1 MQILTVDEMRRLERA
16 ADEDGHSYDEMM
28 ERAGRAVAEAVKARA
43 SVAGKRVLVLV
54 GPGNNG
60 GDGLVAARYLS
71 EAGANVACYLLKP
84 RDDEDANFAAVRER
98 ELFVADASTDKRWR
112 VLHQLVT
119 SADVLIDALLGTGV
133 HLPLEGSVAVMLE
146 RVRAGLETRRIEPAA
161 ARRFVTLN
169 DPGKAK
175 PPALIV
181 AVDGPSGLDY
191 DSGDVDPQA
200 LAADVTVTFARPKWG
215 HFLFPGAG
223 ACGDLVV
230 ADIGIDERLLRKTVG
245 EPTVEVATPAMVAPL
260 LPTRSRGAHKGTFG
274 KALLVAGS
282 INYTGAAFLA
292 ASGAARVGAG
302 LVTLAVPAAIHG
314 PLAAKISEAT
324 YLILPQSMGIVAPNA
339 CSLLLETMGAYQAM
353 LLGPGLTQEKEVV
366 EFVDQLFQSAVHP
379 ARTGRIG
386 FQVGTAPDGG
396 PKVPS
401 GPEFPPLVVDADGL
415 NALAALQDDEWWRR
429 LPPNTVL
436 TPHPGEMARLMGG
449 TVAEIQGDR
458 LGVATEMA
466 VQWAHVVLLKGAYTV
481 VAAPDGRAMILPFA
495 TPALATAGSGD
506 VLAGAIVGLLAQGL
520 APFDAALVAG
530 YMHGLAGQWA
540 SREIGPAGSLAGD
553 LLPRLPRALR
563 FLAGAR

>member
-1 MQILTVDEMRRLERA
+1 
-16 ADEDGHSYDEMM
+16 
-28 ERAGRAVAEAVKARA
+28 
-43 SVAGKRVLVLV
+43 
-54 GPGNNG
+54 
-60 GDGLVAARYLS
+60 VAARYLS

-84 RDDEDANFAAVRER
+84 RDGEDANFAAVRER
-98 ELFVADASTDKRWR
+98 ELFVADATTDQRLR

-119 SADVLIDALLGTGV
+119 SADVIIDALLGTGV

-146 RVRAGLETRRIEPAA
+146 RVSAGLKTRRSESAS
-161 ARRFVTLN
+161 ARKLTGLN
-169 DPGKAK
+169 DPAKAK
-175 PPALIV
+175 APALIV
-181 AVDGPSGLDY
+181 AVDGPSGLDC
-191 DSGDVDPQA
+191 DSGDIDPQA

-230 ADIGIDERLLRKTVG
+230 ADIGIDERLLRKIVD
-245 EPTVEVATPAMVAPL
+245 EATVEIVTPAMIAPL
-260 LPTRSRGAHKGTFG
+260 LPTRSRDAHKGTFG
-274 KALLVAGS
+274 KALVVAGS

-324 YLILPQSMGIVAPNA
+324 FLILPQAMGIVAPNA
-339 CSLLLETMGAYQAM
+339 CSLLLETMGTYQAM

-379 ARTGRIG
+379 TRTSRIG
-386 FQVGTAPDGG
+386 FQVGTAPEGT
-396 PKVPS
+396 PKPS
-401 GPEFPPLVVDADGL
+401 GEPRFPPLVVDADGL
-415 NALAALQDDEWWRR
+415 NALAALHDAEWWRR

-449 TVAEIQGDR
+449 TAAEVQGDR
-458 LGVATEMA
+458 LGVAKEMA
-466 VQWAHVVLLKGAYTV
+466 VQWGHVVLLKGAFTV
-481 VAAPDGRAMILPFA
+481 VAAPDGRAIILPFA

-520 APFDAALVAG
+520 APFDAAVVGA
-530 YMHGLAGQWA
+530 YVHGLAGQWA
-540 SREIGPAGSLAGD
+540 NREIGPSGSVAGD

-563 FLAGAR
+563 FLGTAR